1 LTGAVREADG
11 MTRLVDALRPLVD
24 SRLVPGLVAA
34 VGRGRDVEVVVL
46 GDRSI
51 DGGPMGD
58 DALFR
63 IASVT
68 KPMMAALTLTFVADG
83 TFGLDEPVGGLLAE
97 LASPLVV
104 RSMNGSPDDT
114 VPASGPITV
123 RHLLTS
129 TNGHGFPSDFSAP
142 VAQLLVE
149 RLGQGPPQPQRV
161 RPPDE
166 WMAVLGGIP
175 LLHQPGDAFT
185 YNTAFDI
192 LGVLV
197 ARAAGRSLPELMA
210 QRIFEP
216 LAMTETGFAFPP
228 ETNERRTSYYRDDD
242 RGLIEQ
248 DSPDGQWSSVPAFA
262 SGAGGLVSTVTDVLA
277 FARMLLDGGGDL
289 LPAALVAAMTADQL
303 TPNIR
308 ATDTVFLDGQSWGF
322 GGAVDIERRN
332 PWNVPGRFGW
342 VGGTGTSAYI
352 VPTDDSVA
360 ILLTQVELTGP
371 TGSRVIEGFWS
382 AAAEHLGHD
391 RI

>member
-1 LTGAVREADG
+1 MREAEG
-11 MTRLVDALRPLVD
+11 MTKLVDALLPLID
-24 SRLVPGLVAA
+24 SQQVPGLVAA
-34 VGRGRDVEVVVL
+34 VGRGRDIEVVVL

-51 DGGPMGD
+51 DGGSMGED
-58 DALFR
+58 SLFR
-63 IASVT
+63 MASVT

-83 TFGLDEPVGGLLAE
+83 TFGLDEPVGGLLPE

-104 RSMNGSPDDT
+104 RSMTSPPDDT
-114 VPASGPITV
+114 VAVKGPITV

-161 RPPDE
+161 LPPEE
-166 WMAVLGGIP
+166 WMAVLGDIP
-175 LLHQPGDAFT
+175 LLHQPGEAFT
-185 YNTAFDI
+185 YNAAFDI

-197 ARAAGRSLPELMA
+197 ARAAGRSLPEVMA

-216 LAMTETGFAFPP
+216 LAMTDTAFAFAP
-228 ETNERRTSYYRDDD
+228 ETNERRTCYYGHGDH
-242 RGLIEQ
+242 GLVEQ
-248 DSPDGQWSSVPAFA
+248 DGPDGQWSSVPAFA
-262 SGAGGLVSTVTDVLA
+262 SGAGGLVSTVADVLA
-277 FARMLLDGGGDL
+277 FQRMLLGGGGDL
-289 LPAALVAAMTADQL
+289 LPAGLVTAMTADQL
-303 TPNIR
+303 TPSIR
-308 ATDTVFLDGQSWGF
+308 STDTVFLDGQSWGF
-322 GGAVDIERRN
+322 GGGVDIERRN

-391 RI
+391 TV